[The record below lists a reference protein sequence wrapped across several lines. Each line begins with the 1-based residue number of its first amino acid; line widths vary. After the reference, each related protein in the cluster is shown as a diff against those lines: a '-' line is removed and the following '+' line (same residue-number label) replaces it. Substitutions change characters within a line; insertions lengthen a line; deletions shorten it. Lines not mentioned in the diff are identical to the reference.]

1 MTETRTVEGGLLQ
14 GEATFE
20 RALRPRNFAEYVGQA
35 GIVDN
40 LKVFVTA
47 AARRGDA
54 LDHVLLYGPPGLGK
68 TSLAHVIAA
77 ELATEIVVTSGP
89 SLEKKGDLA
98 GS

>member
-40 LKVFVTA
+40 LKVFIDTPEFLNWLQTKA
-47 AARRGDA
+47 AFASMDA
-54 LDHVLLYGPPGLGK
+54 LKPLSPVDSSNFWVRRRRLGVFNLSK
-68 TSLAHVIAA
+68 TM
-77 ELATEIVVTSGP
+77 
-89 SLEKKGDLA
+89 
-98 GS
+98 